1 MTPGTYCVP
10 RNRQEWEAILRLA
23 DSLGLLWKPFKEIIM
38 NKPFFLDNRYVAIT
52 RSGDVAPQGRV
63 AFLKDPNF
71 MPIKGFISALYDLEA
86 ENKGPEARGVFM
98 DAMMG
103 PKESRPIPET
113 KQRPCSLDKPPI
125 VDPATGIEYCYCG
138 CGRQINKPKLNVP
151 RLTVEARLE
160 NLEGAFDLHLQEH
173 RNSKRTIS
181 VSDPED
187 TGEKRFGSTTIT
199 FPPEVKITG
208 GYPTGKCMIAIDPK
222 ASPTNIPFEIAL
234 AYLKAGRKVR
244 RDKWDPCTR
253 IEPRGPGAAGGLRM
267 IVGDTD
273 TGEVLIQQ
281 ANLLATDWM
290 VLPE

>member
-1 MTPGTYCVP
+1 
-10 RNRQEWEAILRLA
+10 
-23 DSLGLLWKPFKEIIM
+23 M

-103 PKESRPIPET
+103 PKESRPVPET

-125 VDPATGIEYCYCG
+125 IDPATGIEYCYCG
-138 CGRQINKPKLNVP
+138 CGRQINKPKLNGP

-160 NLEGAFDLHLQEH
+160 NLEGAFGLHLQEH

-187 TGEKRFGSTTIT
+187 GRATMTFSHRYIIT
-199 FPPEVKITG
+199 DCSGAT
-208 GYPTGKCMIAIDPK
+208 IAIDPK

-234 AYLKAGRKVR
+234 AYLKEGRKVAR
-244 RDKWDPCTR
+244 STSSSTFVRFS
-253 IEPRGPGAAGGLRM
+253 GAWCIGAGLRQM
-267 IVGDTD
+267 CFGMGGNISEIGIYKPVQDD
-273 TGEVLIQQ
+273 L
-281 ANLLATDWM
+281 AATDWM